1 MTAAIRLEGLGK
13 RYVLGRKLDPHR
25 TAREALA
32 DAVSGVVRATGALI
46 GRRSP
51 AADDDD
57 FWALRDVSFEVPHGE
72 ALGLIGGN
80 GAGKS
85 TLLKLLTRI
94 TAPTTGRAT
103 IQGRVGSLLEV
114 GTGFHP
120 DLTGRENV
128 FLNGAILGMRRD
140 EVARKFDEIVAFAE
154 VERFIDTP
162 VKRYSS
168 GMYLRLAF
176 AVAAH
181 LEPEVLL
188 VDEVLA
194 VGDAA
199 FQAKCLGKMGDVTA
213 EGRTVVFVSHNLD
226 AIQRL
231 CRRAVLLESGRVADT
246 GRSDDVVR
254 GYLTRQHRRPSPAE
268 WMDVT
273 GLRRRGSGGAR
284 FSAVRFTTGEP
295 ALDGHPYPL
304 GPLELQLEI
313 DAAQARSVSSLAV
326 VIRDVGG
333 TNLVNADI
341 AASEQIVRLDAG
353 LSVVTLRIESL
364 YLNPGEYTVDLW
376 IGDGGPSGLDHVES
390 AFQLLVLDPRPAGSG
405 PSLVVTG
412 IVPCTLR
419 ASVASGSVRDGV
431 RDRMAAGSGG
441 VDSRGADR

>member
-1 MTAAIRLEGLGK
+1 MSGAL
-13 RYVLGRKLDPHR
+13 R
-25 TAREALA
+25 TAGSLVGRQSAPRD
-32 DAVSGVVRATGALI
+32 DA
-46 GRRSP
+46 
-51 AADDDD
+51 
-57 FWALRDVSFEVPHGE
+57 FWALRDVSFDVPHGE

-103 IQGRVGSLLEV
+103 IHGRVGSLLEV

-128 FLNGAILGMRRD
+128 FLNGAILGMRRA

-176 AVAAH
+176 SVAAH

-231 CRRAVLLESGRVADT
+231 CPRSVLLEAGRIADV

-254 GYLTRQHRRPSPAE
+254 GYLTRQMRRPSPAE
-268 WMDVT
+268 WLDLS
-273 GLRRRGSGGAR
+273 GHRRSGSGVAR
-284 FSAVRFTTGEP
+284 FVAALFTTGREQ
-295 ALDGHPYPL
+295 LGGHPHPL
-304 GPLELQLEI
+304 APLEFLLEI
-313 DAAQARSVSSLAV
+313 DSTSARTVSSLAV

-341 AASEQIVRLDAG
+341 AGDEREIRLEPGRNIVRL
-353 LSVVTLRIESL
+353 RIETL
-364 YLNPGEYTVDLW
+364 YLNPGEYMVDLW
-376 IGDGGPSGLDHVES
+376 IGDGGPRGADHVES
-390 AFQLLVLDPRPAGSG
+390 AFQLLVLDPRPAGAG

-412 IVPCTLR
+412 AVPCTVT
-419 ASVASGSVRDGV
+419 ASVEA
-431 RDRMAAGSGG
+431 
-441 VDSRGADR
+441 

>member
-1 MTAAIRLEGLGK
+1 M
-13 RYVLGRKLDPHR
+13 LGRAFDPHR

-32 DAVSGVVRATGALI
+32 DAMSGVARATTSLL
-46 GRRSP
+46 RRRAP
-51 AADDDD
+51 TTDDDA
-57 FWALRDVSFEVPHGE
+57 FWALRDVSFDVPHGE

-103 IQGRVGSLLEV
+103 IEGRVGSLLEV

-128 FLNGAILGMRRD
+128 YLNGAILGMRRD
-140 EVARKFDEIVAFAE
+140 EVVRKFEEIVAFAE

-199 FQAKCLGKMGDVTA
+199 FQAKCLGKMRDVTA

-231 CRRAVLLESGRVADT
+231 CPRAVLLDAGRVVDA

-254 GYLTRQHRRPSPAE
+254 GYLTRQLRRPSPAE
-268 WMDVT
+268 WLDVSR
-273 GLRRRGSGGAR
+273 LRRRGSGGAR
-284 FSAVRFTTGEP
+284 FEAVRFTTGEP
-295 ALDGHPYPL
+295 TLDGHPYPL

-313 DAAQARSVSSLAV
+313 DALQPRSVSSLAV

-333 TNLVNADI
+333 TNLVNADV
-341 AASEQIVRLDAG
+341 AAAEQVVRLEPG
-353 LSVVTLRIESL
+353 RNVVTLRIESL

-390 AFQLLVLDPRPAGSG
+390 AFQLLVLDPRPAGTG

-412 IVPCTLR
+412 IVPCALR
-419 ASVASGSVRDGV
+419 ASVTPGSLRDVG
-431 RDRMAAGSGG
+431 RHRSTAGG
-441 VDSRGADR
+441 VDLHGTGR

>member
-13 RYVLGRKLDPHR
+13 RYVLGRALDPYR
-25 TAREALA
+25 TAREALVGA
-32 DAVSGVVRATGALI
+32 AAGVVRAAASLV
-46 GRRSP
+46 GRRAP
-51 AADDDD
+51 AGGDDA
-57 FWALRDVSFEVPHGE
+57 FWALRDVSFDVPHGQ

-85 TLLKLLTRI
+85 TLLKVLTRI
-94 TAPTTGRAT
+94 TAPTTGRAM
-103 IQGRVGSLLEV
+103 IRGRVGSLLEV

-213 EGRTVVFVSHNLD
+213 EGRTVIFVSHNLD

-231 CRRAVLLESGRVADT
+231 CARAVLLEAGGVADA
-246 GRSDDVVR
+246 GPADEVVR
-254 GYLTRQHRRPSPAE
+254 SYLTRQLRRPSPAE
-268 WMDVT
+268 WLDVS
-273 GLRRRGSGGAR
+273 GLRRRGSGEAR
-284 FSAVRFTTGEP
+284 FQAVRFSTGDTT
-295 ALDGHPYPL
+295 LDGHPYPL
-304 GPLELQLEI
+304 GPLEFQMQI
-313 DAAQARSVSSLAV
+313 DSPSARSVPTLAV
-326 VIRDVGG
+326 TIRDIGG
-333 TNLVNADI
+333 VNLVNADI
-341 AASEQIVRLDAG
+341 ASVPQVLRLDAG
-353 LSVVTLRIESL
+353 VNVVTLRVDAL

-376 IGDGGPSGLDHVES
+376 VGDGGPSGLDYVES
-390 AFQLLVLDPRPAGSG
+390 AFQLLVLDPRPAGTG

-412 IVPCTLR
+412 VVPCALR
-419 ASVASGSVRDGV
+419 ATVAPGSMRDAV
-431 RDRMAAGSGG
+431 Q
-441 VDSRGADR
+441 

>member
-1 MTAAIRLEGLGK
+1 M
-13 RYVLGRKLDPHR
+13 
-25 TAREALA
+25 
-32 DAVSGVVRATGALI
+32 SGAVRAAGALV
-46 GRRSP
+46 GRRGTEQDE
-51 AADDDD
+51 A
-57 FWALRDVSFEVPHGE
+57 FWALRDVSFEVSHGE

-85 TLLKLLTRI
+85 TLLKVLTRI

-103 IQGRVGSLLEV
+103 IRGRIGSLLEV

-128 FLNGAILGMRRD
+128 YLNGAILGMRRV
-140 EVARKFDEIVAFAE
+140 EVTRKFDEIVAFAE

-231 CRRAVLLESGRVADT
+231 CPRSVLLESGRVADV

-254 GYLTRQHRRPSPAE
+254 GYLTRQRRRLSPAE
-268 WMDVT
+268 WLDLT
-273 GLRRRGSGGAR
+273 THRRRGTGVSRFVAAMFSTGLELLGGHA
-284 FSAVRFTTGEP
+284 
-295 ALDGHPYPL
+295 HPL
-304 GPLELQLEI
+304 APLEFLLEI
-313 DAAQARSVSSLAV
+313 DSPAARTVNSLAV
-326 VIRDVGG
+326 VIRDVAG

-341 AASEQIVRLDAG
+341 AEEEKTVRLEPG
-353 LSVVTLRIESL
+353 RNVVRLRINAL
-364 YLNPGEYTVDLW
+364 YLNPGEYSVELW
-376 IGDGGPSGLDHVES
+376 LGDGSLHGADWVES
-390 AFQLLVLDPRPAGSG
+390 AFQLLVLDPRPAG
-405 PSLVVTG
+405 TG
-412 IVPCTLR
+412 AGLQVIGLVPCSLTV
-419 ASVASGSVRDGV
+419 SVEPV
-431 RDRMAAGSGG
+431 
-441 VDSRGADR
+441 SR